1 MGFKVLAA
9 LFLSVF
15 IVAGTAMQ
23 SVAAGQPDMLRL
35 VEILK
40 GKGVITDADYAELM
54 RPASPSD
61 GQALNRRLVR
71 VLYEKGVIDEA
82 SFAELAGMTGMP
94 GIEPSGT
101 AASSSAQAELAPAH
115 HAEPVGS
122 PSERPA
128 REAVPA
134 VDKTLS
140 AVEDGVA
147 KLGRDEVSMKINFFL
162 QAGWLNDDAGF
173 SSGNPPAGDYNTN
186 AGNQFFLRRARLYL
200 GGKVT
205 DKIGYKFSIDPT
217 AATLLKDGYVT
228 LDYIP
233 YASVTAG
240 QFKAPFGLDGPL
252 ALAVLPVA
260 NRSMITNLVHFP
272 TLRDRGIML
281 SGKYNFRGGGDPL
294 MASYDVAVVNGIG
307 DNKADDNDAKDVSLR
322 VRLNPFL
329 SCITMGGSYYAGSSF
344 SARDRHKERWGAEFE
359 WRPKHVKGLKFMGEY
374 VWATQYYSKYVS
386 ENINDTTAPP
396 ALGRHAHSDGW
407 YVLGAYRVSGLDG
420 SLKFLNGLEPAVRY
434 EFMDEDSYVSDNE
447 RTKTTLGLNYYLA
460 KDTRLMLNYEIVRAD
475 GQLRLRSLE
484 KIDTI
489 NHNVLTSVLQV
500 KF

>member
-1 MGFKVLAA
+1 MRFRVFAA
-9 LFLSVF
+9 LLLFIF

-23 SVAAGQPDMLRL
+23 SVAADQPDMLRL

-40 GKGVITDADYAELM
+40 GKGVITDSDYAELM
-54 RPASPSD
+54 RPASPAD

-82 SFAELAGMTGMP
+82 SFAELAGMTGMA
-94 GIEPSGT
+94 GIEPGGAV
-101 AASSSAQAELAPAH
+101 AAAPSQAELAPVAH
-115 HAEPVGS
+115 TEPVGS
-122 PSERPA
+122 PSERSA

-140 AVEDGVA
+140 AVEEGVA

-162 QAGWLNDDAGF
+162 QTGWLNDDAGF
-173 SSGNPPAGDYNTN
+173 SSGNPPTGDYSTG

-205 DKIGYKFSIDPT
+205 DKIGYKFSVDPT

-233 YASVTAG
+233 YARVTAG
-240 QFKAPFGLDGPL
+240 QFKVPFGFEGPL

-260 NRSMITNLVHFP
+260 NRSMITNLVQFP
-272 TLRDRGIML
+272 TMRDRGVML
-281 SGKYNFRGGGDPL
+281 SGKYNFRGGDDPL
-294 MASYDVAVVNGIG
+294 MASYDVAAVNGNG
-307 DNKADDNDAKDVSLR
+307 DNKADDNDAKDVSVR
-322 VRLNPFL
+322 VRFNPML
-329 SCITMGGSYYAGSSF
+329 PCITLGGSYYAGTSF
-344 SARDRHKERWGAEFE
+344 SGGDRHKERWGAEFE
-359 WRPKHVKGLKFMGEY
+359 WRPKYVKGLKLMGEY
-374 VWATQYYSKYVS
+374 VWGTQYYSTYVS
-386 ENINDTTAPP
+386 KNMNDTTSPLP
-396 ALGRHAHSDGW
+396 LGRHAHSDGW

-420 SLKFLNGLEPAVRY
+420 SLKLLNGLEPAVRY

-475 GQLRLRSLE
+475 GQLRLKSLE

-489 NHNVLTSVLQV
+489 NHNVLTTMLQI